1 MSNLGRAD
9 VERII
14 EGMLKELNIRVSPS
28 AESNRL
34 TIELNLGTT
43 LISKTFFSI
52 EPEDYA

>member
-9 VERII
+9 VERIV